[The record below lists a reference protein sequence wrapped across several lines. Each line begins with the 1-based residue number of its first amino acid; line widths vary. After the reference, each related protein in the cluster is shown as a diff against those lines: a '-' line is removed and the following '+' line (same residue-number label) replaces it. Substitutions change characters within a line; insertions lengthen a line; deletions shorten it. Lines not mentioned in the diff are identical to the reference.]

1 MGCRGMYRLVR
12 VRMDRGR
19 SDRKRR
25 RRACTVGDSEDA
37 DGETE
42 GEAEGVAEAL
52 EEGVVHVTQATC
64 VLYRG
69 VNPLGRGSDAKR
81 HLLGDRL

>member
-1 MGCRGMYRLVR
+1 MGCKGRYRLVR

-25 RRACTVGDSEDA
+25 IRVRTVGDSEEG

-42 GEAEGVAEAL
+42 SEAEGVAEAMD
-52 EEGVVHVTQATC
+52 ECVVHVTQAT
-64 VLYRG
+64 LIFYRG
-69 VNPLGRGSDAKR
+69 VNPLSRGSDAKR
-81 HLLGDRL
+81 YLTAL

>member
-1 MGCRGMYRLVR
+1 
-12 VRMDRGR
+12 MDRAR

-25 RRACTVGDSEDA
+25 RRVCTEGEGKDA

-42 GEAEGVAEAL
+42 GDAEGVAEAL
-52 EEGVVHVTQATC
+52 GEGVVHVTQATC

-69 VNPLGRGSDAKR
+69 VNPLGRGSHQSTSCRRAVMR
-81 HLLGDRL
+81 I

>member
-1 MGCRGMYRLVR
+1 MYWLVR
-12 VRMDRGR
+12 VRTGSVR

-25 RRACTVGDSEDA
+25 IRVRTEGDSEEG

-42 GEAEGVAEAL
+42 GEAEGVAEAMD
-52 EEGVVHVTQATC
+52 EGVVHVTQATF

-81 HLLGDRL
+81 YLTAL

>member
-1 MGCRGMYRLVR
+1 MYWLVR
-12 VRMDRGR
+12 LRTDSVR

-25 RRACTVGDSEDA
+25 IRVRTEGDSEEG

-42 GEAEGVAEAL
+42 GEAEGVAEAMD
-52 EEGVVHVTQATC
+52 ESVVHVTQATF

-69 VNPLGRGSDAKR
+69 VNPLARGSDRNEIKAT
-81 HLLGDRL
+81 

>member
-1 MGCRGMYRLVR
+1 MYWLVR
-12 VRMDRGR
+12 VRTGSVR

-25 RRACTVGDSEDA
+25 IRVRTEGDSEEG

-42 GEAEGVAEAL
+42 DEAEGVAEAMD
-52 EEGVVHVTQATC
+52 ESVVHVTQATF

-69 VNPLGRGSDAKR
+69 VNPLGRGSDKSQCSCP
-81 HLLGDRL
+81 